1 MISLIV
7 KVDSNHLIGDS
18 QRNCMPWEGV
28 DLDPKLQEANSADMK
43 RFVTLRK

>member
-7 KVDSNHLIGDS
+7 KVDSNNLIGDS
-18 QRNCMPWEGV
+18 NRNCMPWEGA
-28 DLDPKLQEANSADMK
+28 DLDPKFKEANSADMK